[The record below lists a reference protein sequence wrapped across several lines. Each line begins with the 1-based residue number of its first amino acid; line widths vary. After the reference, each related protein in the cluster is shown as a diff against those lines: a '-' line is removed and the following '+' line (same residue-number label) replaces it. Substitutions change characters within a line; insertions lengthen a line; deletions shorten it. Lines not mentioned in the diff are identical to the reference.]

1 MQERRADS
9 PPPVSWAG
17 LPAKRRRGT
26 DNRGGNGARPV
37 ALRVALLLVI
47 AASVVVVDQWSK
59 SWALRALSDV
69 ERRHVIGPIYLS
81 LTFNQGAAFSLG
93 AGASPVIEAVAIALV
108 VAMIA
113 FSRRAAMGRSN
124 LAVIV
129 GLGLL
134 LGGALSNLG
143 DRLFRHHH
151 GAVIDFIQLVS
162 WWPTFNVADASI
174 TVGALTVV
182 VALIFFPPAK
192 RATGAERQIQS
203 EKGLTGSP
211 SQRADDITSRAVRVP
226 GGSHG
231 RR

>member
-1 MQERRADS
+1 MDS
-9 PPPVSWAG
+9 
-17 LPAKRRRGT
+17 
-26 DNRGGNGARPV
+26 RGGGGARPV
-37 ALRVALLLVI
+37 ALRVALLLVTT
-47 AASVVVVDQWSK
+47 ASVVVVDQWSK
-59 SWALRALSDV
+59 SWALRALSDA

-182 VALIFFPPAK
+182 VALVFFPPAK
-192 RATGAERQIQS
+192 RATGAERQIQSETQVQSETQIQSETQVQS